1 MVPKNNKKIVEEIR
15 IMARKKRKEKISFT
29 MPAAKRRKTTSFPL
43 EDLPDELILKI
54 FSFLDRK
61 HLFLVS
67 LISKW
72 TYNISQDCSMIER
85 WLKID
90 FSKPA
95 LWNKALPASLLEKVL
110 IKGCKYLSLQGAT
123 LEGSLKLAK
132 RTSLKHLDVSGF
144 HADQGVLD
152 KILASCY
159 SLEKLWLIDF
169 YKLQSINI
177 NALSMQN
184 GQTLQVLNMIGCR
197 RLNLDKVKPLIDN
210 CVQLKELNLK
220 EAGITEEAVDYLV
233 NNLTPNIERLSLGRL
248 WNLIGDHEIEV
259 LVSRCKK
266 LNSLFLR
273 QTNAGNDSLMN
284 IIENLQDTLVNLCVE
299 HTSISS
305 EALRELKSMSKLKI
319 LNCDGGQNVKRLMGY
334 SFSQ

>member
-1 MVPKNNKKIVEEIR
+1 M
-15 IMARKKRKEKISFT
+15 S
-29 MPAAKRRKTTSFPL
+29 
-43 EDLPDELILKI
+43 
-54 FSFLDRK
+54 
-61 HLFLVS
+61 
-67 LISKW
+67 
-72 TYNISQDCSMIER
+72 ER
-85 WLKID
+85 WLEIN
-90 FSKPA
+90 F
-95 LWNKALPASLLEKVL
+95 WNKTLPTSLLEKVL
-110 IKGCKYLSLQGAT
+110 IKGCKYLILQHAT
-123 LEGSLKLAK
+123 LEGNLRLTK
-132 RTSLKHLDVSGF
+132 RTSLKYLDISDPIQ
-144 HADQGVLD
+144 ADQGVLD
-152 KILASCY
+152 QILASCY

-220 EAGITEEAVDYLV
+220 EAGIPEEAVDYLV